1 MDIILML
8 ARLTAIMGR
17 TGSRVECSSER
28 ARGMAGAAAG
38 AGVVGAVA
46 GVTDA
51 LVGGMDVAA
60 GVTDTAT
67 TDARLMEDAGM
78 RAADIVELAGSMVAS
93 GIMARQRAGSTVVV
107 EDSMAAVADM
117 AVVVTGN

>member
-1 MDIILML
+1 
-8 ARLTAIMGR
+8 
-17 TGSRVECSSER
+17 
-28 ARGMAGAAAG
+28 MAGAAAG

-78 RAADIVELAGSMVAS
+78 RAADIVELAGSTGAA
-93 GIMARQRAGSTVVV
+93 GTMARQRAASTAVVG
-107 EDSMAAVADM
+107 DMAAVD
-117 AVVVTGN
+117 TGN

>member
-1 MDIILML
+1 
-8 ARLTAIMGR
+8 
-17 TGSRVECSSER
+17 
-28 ARGMAGAAAG
+28 
-38 AGVVGAVA
+38 
-46 GVTDA
+46 
-51 LVGGMDVAA
+51 
-60 GVTDTAT
+60 
-67 TDARLMEDAGM
+67 MEDAGM